1 MRKSKTRFVHVRI
14 DCDLEH
20 AVRLL
25 CEERGQLSAL
35 VNEAIRKWYR
45 NSKQQV
51 RLMTQK

>member
-20 AVRLL
+20 AVYLL
-25 CEERGQLSAL
+25 CEERGQLSTL
-35 VNEAIRKWYR
+35 VNEAIRKWYL

-51 RLMTQK
+51 RFLTQN